1 MAESKGPITPP
12 PPEEVET
19 MVSLIYGTT
28 AELFTQV
35 ELVRNYEQVFDF
47 VMGTGEDVLNEDNT
61 SISPYFRDETLALV
75 FLDYGKSNTICQ
87 STWKLPELVPFQKI
101 FINTVSSFDMA
112 MILAWSQGK
121 YVAIPD
127 PTIDDLSLVVEKLQ
141 QQGFLSDDFD
151 KDRLVTNLL
160 CDFADGRFSLIH
172 FIRACHTL
180 GSSSANLP
188 DIKDLLRSTPQ
199 ALSDFR
205 NLHALRLQIMHI
217 MITEALKAR
226 NITMDDLNK
235 AKEAKG
241 TVGPRIQTVLQLAE
255 YVTYLSNPLFR

>member
-1 MAESKGPITPP
+1 MDESNRPIIPP
-12 PPEEVET
+12 SPEEVEDI
-19 MVSLIYGTT
+19 VSFTYGTT
-28 AELFTQV
+28 AEYLTQIEV
-35 ELVRNYEQVFDF
+35 VRNYQRIFDS
-47 VMGTGEDVLNEDNT
+47 VMGTGEDILNEENA
-61 SISPYFRDETLALV
+61 SISPYFRDETLAPV
-75 FLDYGKSNTICQ
+75 FLDYCQ
-87 STWKLPELVPFQKI
+87 SNIICILPWKLPELVPFQKI

-141 QQGFLSDDFD
+141 QQKFLSDDFD
-151 KDRLVTNLL
+151 KDRLVGNLL
-160 CDFADGRFSLIH
+160 CAFAKGEFSLIH
-172 FIRACHTL
+172 FIRECYTL

-188 DIKDLLRSTPQ
+188 DIKELLRSTPQ
-199 ALSDFR
+199 AWSDFR